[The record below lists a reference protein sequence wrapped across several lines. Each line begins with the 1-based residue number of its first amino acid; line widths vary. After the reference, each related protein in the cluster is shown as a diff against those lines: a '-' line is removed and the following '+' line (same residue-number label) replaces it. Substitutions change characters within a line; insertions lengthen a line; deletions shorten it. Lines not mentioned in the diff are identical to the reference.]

1 MEKAKGEGLY
11 QPDSGPFDFA
21 AAFSVPQGEEEGD
34 QADRRDKGKQLMEKL
49 TAKSNYYDMLHTTI
63 HDEMCCILFH
73 LTKFL
78 KCDKYQRPFYQK
90 TGGGGCLMSELHVP
104 QSV

>member
-1 MEKAKGEGLY
+1 MGSDFDMSSEGLVEKAKGEGLH

-21 AAFSVPQGEEEGD
+21 ATFSVPQGEEEGD

-63 HDEMCCILFH
+63 HDEMV
-73 LTKFL
+73 
-78 KCDKYQRPFYQK
+78 
-90 TGGGGCLMSELHVP
+90 LH
-104 QSV
+104 SVSSD